1 MKYQFLHIPNPPCW
15 NRPLLTLQLHTFS
28 LPCFCD
34 HCCLSKIFC
43 YITSCQKSHSRWPYK
58 LGVTLRNFLL
68 LLPKSNLWT
77 CKTVRPLWWYL
88 YSQLNPSLEWR
99 AWSGR
104 ETEVLSFHLHAHLLC
119 LLAERLL
126 AMTDAGVDIPQQRGG
141 IKSGPPHPHFLGKC
155 LRGKCIYWGGKVKVY
170 ALPHYD
176 PVTWI
181 SQPSHLIEI
190 WMCQPISLWL

>member
-88 YSQLNPSLEWR
+88 YSQLNPSLGWR

-104 ETEVLSFHLHAHLLC
+104 ETGPVIPSACTPAMPPGRKTFSNDRCRGWYSPTKGRNKEWPTPSSLPGKMSTWEVY
-119 LLAERLL
+119 
-126 AMTDAGVDIPQQRGG
+126 I
-141 IKSGPPHPHFLGKC
+141 
-155 LRGKCIYWGGKVKVY
+155 LRWE
-170 ALPHYD
+170 
-176 PVTWI
+176 
-181 SQPSHLIEI
+181 S
-190 WMCQPISLWL
+190 